1 MRHGLYRRPGKARV
15 LRDVHR
21 YYLGVL
27 RLRSNKSLGVGA
39 MKEYDEYGQ
48 KLDGMTLRDYFA
60 AKAMQGYIT
69 GDYKILYPHEV
80 AQQAYAIADAML
92 EEQAK

>member
-1 MRHGLYRRPGKARV
+1 
-15 LRDVHR
+15 
-21 YYLGVL
+21 
-27 RLRSNKSLGVGA
+27 

-60 AKAMQGYIT
+60 AKAMQGYIV
-69 GDYKILYPHEV
+69 GDYDVYPHQI
-80 AQQAYAIADAML
+80 AQRAYAIADAML